1 MLRPCRSLKYGI
13 TNKRRWIC
21 PLSGANVIFDD
32 RVCQPILNPVVWSQ
46 QQWSVSQQATYKNN
60 RAATPQPFTFR
71 LFPFALNCIFAD
83 YRFAAMKISYNWL
96 KDFIETD
103 KSPQEISTIL
113 TGIGLEVESLEKVQ
127 PVPGGLEG
135 LVVGY
140 VKECVQHP
148 NADRLRVT
156 KVDVGTGEDLQIVCG
171 AHNVAVGQKVVV
183 ATVGTTVHPTT
194 GESFKINKSK
204 IRGEVSEGMI
214 CAEDEI
220 GLGADHAGI
229 MVLDADAAVGT
240 SAKDYFKLNDDY
252 LYEIGLTPNRADA
265 TSHLGT
271 ARDIAAFLK
280 ISVNQAD
287 VSPFKVDNTSGTI
300 KVIVGNEQSSP
311 RYSGVT
317 ISGVEVKESPQWLK
331 QRLGVIGIRS
341 INNIVDATN
350 YVLHDLGQPLHAF
363 DADAIKGNTVI
374 VKNCADGTIFKTLDG
389 VERKLSSDDLMIY
402 NAEEPMCIAGVFGGA
417 ASGVKATTKNIF
429 LESAY
434 FNAISVRKTSKRHGL
449 KTDAS
454 FRFER
459 GTDPDMTVFALKR
472 AALLIKEI
480 AGGLISSEISDHYPN
495 PVAPF
500 EIEVTYKNID
510 RLIGKAI
517 PHGEIKDI
525 LKALDIQIV
534 GETGEGLSLKVPPY
548 RVDITR
554 EVDIVEE
561 ILRIYGYN
569 NIEIPNQIRA
579 SLNNSVR
586 PEKDAVQNLISDL
599 LSANGFNEIM
609 SNSLTKSAYSINL
622 DKAVRILN
630 PLSGELDVMRQT
642 MLYSG
647 LEAIAYNQNRRNAD
661 LKFYEFGK
669 VYAIEQEK
677 YIETQRFAIF
687 LTGAQAAEQWNQ
699 KPDEV
704 SFYNLKAIVDGIM
717 VKTNITGFAVE
728 DATCKKLAYG
738 LQYMLNGKQLV
749 KFGAVAAG
757 SLKLAD
763 VEKEVFYADFNFEL
777 ILKSVRKN
785 KIIHQEVSKFPA
797 VRRDL
802 SMLVDKNTSFGDL
815 KQIAQKT
822 ERKLLQ
828 EVNVFDVYQGDKLPE
843 GKKSYALSFILQDNE
858 KTLTDKA
865 IDAIMQKIIYNL
877 GKEAGAEIR
886 K

>member
-1 MLRPCRSLKYGI
+1 
-13 TNKRRWIC
+13 
-21 PLSGANVIFDD
+21 
-32 RVCQPILNPVVWSQ
+32 
-46 QQWSVSQQATYKNN
+46 
-60 RAATPQPFTFR
+60 
-71 LFPFALNCIFAD
+71 
-83 YRFAAMKISYNWL
+83 MKISYNWL

-103 KSPQEISTIL
+103 KSPEQISTIL

-127 PVPGGLEG
+127 PIPGGLEG

-140 VKECVQHP
+140 VKECYQHP

-156 KVDVGTGEDLQIVCG
+156 KVDAGTGEDLQIVCG
-171 AHNVAVGQKVVV
+171 AHNVAAGQKVVV
-183 ATVGTTVHPTT
+183 ATAGTTVYPTV
-194 GESFKINKSK
+194 GEPFKINKSK
-204 IRGEVSEGMI
+204 IRGEASEGMI

-220 GLGADHAGI
+220 GLGTDHAGI
-229 MVLDADAAVGT
+229 MVLDANAGVGT
-240 SAKDYFKLNDDY
+240 LAKDYFKLNDDY

-280 ISVNQAD
+280 IPVKKPD
-287 VSPFKVDNTSGTI
+287 VSAFRVENTSRTI
-300 KVIVGNEQSSP
+300 KVVVENEQASP

-317 ISGVEVKESPQWLK
+317 ISGVEVKESPKWLK
-331 QRLGVIGIRS
+331 ERLGIIGIRS

-374 VKNCADGTIFKTLDG
+374 VKNTAEGTLFKTLDD
-389 VERKLSSDDLMIY
+389 VERRLSADDLMIC

-417 ASGVKATTKNIF
+417 SSGVKAATKNIF

-434 FNAISVRKTSKRHGL
+434 FNAVSVRKTSKRHGL

-472 AALLIKEI
+472 AALLIKEV
-480 AGGLISSEISDHYPN
+480 AGGTISSEISDHYPN
-495 PVAPF
+495 PVQPF
-500 EIEVTYKNID
+500 AIEISYKHVD
-510 RLIGKAI
+510 RLIGKSI

-525 LKALDIQIV
+525 IKALDIEVV

-554 EVDIVEE
+554 EVDVVEE

-569 NIEIPNQIRA
+569 NIEIPTQIRA
-579 SLNNSVR
+579 SLNTSVR
-586 PEKDAVQNLISDL
+586 PEKDTVQNMLSDL
-599 LSANGFNEIM
+599 LTANGFNEIM
-609 SNSLTKSAYSINL
+609 SNSLTKSTYSSNP
-622 DKAVRILN
+622 DKAVKILN
-630 PLSGELDVMRQT
+630 PLSNDLDVMRQT
-642 MLYSG
+642 MLFSG
-647 LEAIAYNQNRRNAD
+647 LEAVAYNQNRKNAD
-661 LKFYEFGK
+661 LKLYEFGK
-669 VYAIEQEK
+669 VYSIAEEK
-677 YIETQRFAIF
+677 YNEAQRFAIF
-687 LTGAQAAEQWNQ
+687 IAGASSAEQWNQ
-699 KPDEV
+699 KANPV
-704 SFYNLKAIVDGIM
+704 SFYNLKAIVDAIIA
-717 VKTNITGFAVE
+717 KLNISDYAVE
-728 DATCKKLAYG
+728 EATCKKLAYG
-738 LQYMLNGKQLV
+738 LQYKLNNKQLV

-763 VEKEVFYADFNFEL
+763 VDKEVFYADFDFDM
-777 ILKSVRKN
+777 ILKLARKN
-785 KIIHQEVSKFPA
+785 KIVYQDVSKFPA

-802 SMLVDKNTSFGDL
+802 SMLIDKNVTFGQL

-843 GKKSYALSFILQDNE
+843 GKKSYALGFILQDNE

-865 IDAIMQKIIYNL
+865 IDAIMQKIAYNL